1 MSQPDKKE
9 ELAQRIR
16 ARIAHDKFWGAANL
30 YFAQILVW
38 VVVLSSFGAA
48 IAAMEK
54 SPAILT
60 ASLAAIPGYVIVLS
74 RNLNF
79 MPLSRWHYKL
89 AARLQAVEF
98 SLQFEN
104 KTVEEVSREFSKV
117 MGEFESYAPGVNV
130 GGLLGQDDN
139 DGKKPP
145 RS

>member
-1 MSQPDKKE
+1 MDTPGKKE

-38 VVVLSSFGAA
+38 VAVLFSFGAA
-48 IAAMEK
+48 IAATEK

-60 ASLAAIPGYVIVLS
+60 ASLAAIPGCVIVLS

-104 KTVEEVSREFSKV
+104 KTVEEVSRDFSKV

-130 GGLLGQDDN
+130 GGLLEQSEKDD
-139 DGKKPP
+139 KRPT
-145 RS
+145 SS